1 MELLIVKDK
10 RNGIKVFDKICK
22 TLWECDVVSTP
33 PNPAPPPRIPSL
45 CFYFSLS
52 PLPALFRTALL
63 HPWSLSRV
71 RLPLALAAASSLN
84 HVLSLS
90 PSFTLALT
98 PTHALSRPL
107 TLSNALLLFLFPSL
121 SLQTTHTLSTN
132 FSL

>member
-33 PNPAPPPRIPSL
+33 HNPAFPLSVSIL
-45 CFYFSLS
+45 SLS
-52 PLPALFRTALL
+52 PLLALFLTALL
-63 HPWSLSRV
+63 HPWFLSLV
-71 RLPLALAAASSLN
+71 RLPLALAAARPLN
-84 HVLSLS
+84 HVVSLS

-107 TLSNALLLFLFPSL
+107 TL
-121 SLQTTHTLSTN
+121 
-132 FSL
+132 